1 MPVIEPTSSLP
12 VAVSTPPAHFTNAV
26 LIKDLSWFAHHLI
39 LLAVSAAMVVGAVYL
54 VESLIAKHDVANAS
68 ATAQILATQ
77 VAQTKAMQAQWEVDQ
92 AQRAQIEK
100 ALLSQNSQLA
110 KTIETDRAQVVKQRT
125 IDATLTAQEAAT
137 RLAQQT
143 AAKPGEVVAQGDNV
157 LVDLPITRSVVSNL
171 DLLVGTQSELVNT
184 QAQLTNE
191 TAVAN
196 NSSENVAE
204 QTKIITGLKATINDA
219 DKSCKAQIAVVK
231 AQSRKSKIKW
241 FFSGVVVG
249 FIGKRLALGSW

>member
-1 MPVIEPTSSLP
+1 MAATEPASQPVT
-12 VAVSTPPAHFTNAV
+12 AAPAHLTNAV
-26 LIKDLSWFAHHLI
+26 LIRDWSWITHHLI
-39 LLAVSAAMVVGAVYL
+39 LLAVSAVMAVGAVYL

-92 AQRAQIEK
+92 AQWAQTEK

-110 KTIETDRAQVVKQRT
+110 KTIETDHAQVVKQRT

-143 AAKPGEVVAQGDNV
+143 AAKPGEVVAQGDAV
-157 LVDLPITRSVVSNL
+157 LLDLPITRSVVSNL
-171 DLLVGTQSELVNT
+171 DLLAGTQSELINT
-184 QAQLTNE
+184 QTQLSNE
-191 TAVAN
+191 TTVAN
-196 NSSENVAE
+196 NATENVAE
-204 QTKIITGLKATINDA
+204 QTKIITSLKAQNVDEIN
-219 DKSCKAQIAVVK
+219 SCKAQIAVVK
-231 AQSRKSKIKW
+231 AKDRKSKIKW